1 LIVKIS
7 LGSVDVKVLFIPE
20 DCEDGSREDLI
31 ENRDWLFNIPD
42 EDTLLKDYDF
52 ADNIIE
58 DEGSDDEI
66 VYNASPPVFGVC
78 VEKGDEEDSKDFTTI
93 VEYRTSDEEV
103 DNPEYFLMELN
114 NITGYSEEDEEEDE
128 WGDTIVNITAGVDV
142 DEENSY
148 ITFLQGCSIPL
159 SQIEILR

>member
-1 LIVKIS
+1 DSLLLCNVPFSIGVEIFGGRFHTIVDRQTTI
-7 LGSVDVKVLFIPE
+7 
-20 DCEDGSREDLI
+20 
-31 ENRDWLFNIPD
+31 
-42 EDTLLKDYDF
+42 
-52 ADNIIE
+52 
-58 DEGSDDEI
+58 
-66 VYNASPPVFGVC
+66 PVFGVC